1 MRVTITTEGG
11 FTGRGI
17 GSAAAEIAD
26 HVIAHLQQIET
37 WRDEYD
43 APGADLV
50 RYTMTIGARRVRWR
64 EGAELP
70 ASLRELFELVWKE
83 KGTG

>member
-1 MRVTITTEGG
+1 MRVTITTDGG

-26 HVIAHLQQIET
+26 EALAHLQPQT

-64 EGAELP
+64 DGADLP
-70 ASLRELFELVWKE
+70 PALRELFEMVWKE